1 MLATPMTAG
10 PVVNFIDT
18 PPTESATVLC
28 ASQNRS
34 GTHCTTSLSSH
45 PNLPAVAGA
54 DLMSIARSAVRLSAT
69 GALNLTPTGG
79 LPSSPIREV
88 RTKNDR
94 VGPPPLGGWEVAG
107 RRAGPGSGPPVLV
120 RRVVSRLRLGSA
132 WVLPFRLSGEVASS
146 RASSGYGYLTQCTRQ
161 SQA

>member
-10 PVVNFIDT
+10 PVANCVDR

-69 GALNLTPTGG
+69 GALNLTPTECAT
-79 LPSSPIREV
+79 PTTSPALVEPKQWRPH
-88 RTKNDR
+88 T
-94 VGPPPLGGWEVAG
+94 VGAPPQGA
-107 RRAGPGSGPPVLV
+107 
-120 RRVVSRLRLGSA
+120 
-132 WVLPFRLSGEVASS
+132 
-146 RASSGYGYLTQCTRQ
+146 
-161 SQA
+161 